1 VRTKLHFLILSLLLS
16 TFTISLAAEHELMT
30 TGNRQEV
37 DGGWKEKQGGITIVA
52 LTGDDYARGFQHGM
66 LLRDEYQAMLES
78 LYHTSSMRQMLEQSN
93 AKAGT
98 FGPELSPIAAMM
110 LRPMCKDVPPDVL
123 AELQG
128 LADGLAG
135 KWQAGADYLPLLVLN
150 IGPDLLGISGNCSS
164 IVVTPERGGETLLG
178 RNLDMEFWNGWDRY
192 RTIFVVKPTKGF
204 AHVSLGWPG
213 LVGVC
218 SGMNEQGVCLVYHI
232 VSTKDTASTGTP
244 IWFLNRKALLEADDA
259 AKAAKILTMEPRMGG
274 GSIVVLAD
282 KKGNAEVVELTAHHG
297 HERFAFDGLVVASN
311 HFFGSGTKEVSY
323 DATRS
328 SQLRYDRMMALAPP
342 KGGPASPVELIKILR
357 DNYDPEL
364 KIDNPVGQLV
374 GWDINL
380 QSMVF
385 APAAL
390 RFWMA
395 DGEASAAQS
404 SYLAFEYQPD
414 KNLLTPRPD
423 LTIPANKNYSASSA
437 LAVAQMHLAIDNLYS
452 DNPEALNAAINA
464 TDLRPDIGRL
474 WVTRAWAEYLG
485 AESAKDYQA
494 VLDSVAKAR
503 ALPCEPWIM
512 WEGKFLQGAALA
524 MMGRKDE
531 AKPLLDEVKKD
542 GPSYLAKRVE
552 DIEKTLK

>member
-1 VRTKLHFLILSLLLS
+1 MRTKLHFLISCLLCS
-16 TFTISLAAEHELMT
+16 MFTIGFAAEHMLAT
-30 TGNRQEV
+30 VGNRLEI

-66 LLRDEYQAMLES
+66 LLHDEYQAMLAS
-78 LYHTSSMRQMLEQSN
+78 LYQTASMRQMLEQSN
-93 AKAGT
+93 GKAGI

-110 LRPMCKDVPPDVL
+110 LRPMCKDVPPDAV

-135 KWQAGADYLPLLVLN
+135 KWEAGADYLPLMVLN

-164 IVVTPERGGETLLG
+164 IAITPERGGETLLG

-192 RTIFVVKPTKGF
+192 RTVFVVKPTQGY

-213 LVGVC
+213 LVGIC

-232 VSTKDTASTGTP
+232 VSTKDTATSGTP
-244 IWFLNRKALLEADDA
+244 IWFLNRKVLLEADDA
-259 AKAAKILTMEPRMGG
+259 AKAAKILTIEPRMGG

-323 DATRS
+323 DASRS

-357 DNYDPEL
+357 DNHDPEL

-395 DGEASAAQS
+395 DGEACAAQS
-404 SYLAFEYQPD
+404 SYLAFEYQPE
-414 KNLLTPRPD
+414 KNMLLPRPD
-423 LTIPANKNYSASSA
+423 LTIPANKDYSANSA
-437 LAVAQMHLAIDNLYS
+437 LAVAQMHITIDNLYYDS
-452 DNPEALNAAINA
+452 PKALNAAINA
-464 TDLRPDIGRL
+464 TELRPDIGRL

-485 AESAKDYQA
+485 AESAQDYQM
-494 VLDSVAKAR
+494 VLDSAAKAQ
-503 ALPCEPWIM
+503 ALPCEPWIV
-512 WEGKFLQGAALA
+512 WEGKFLRGAALA
-524 MMGRKDE
+524 GMGDKTA
-531 AKPLLDEVKKD
+531 AKPLLDEVKQN

-552 DIEKTLK
+552 EVLKTIK

>member
-1 VRTKLHFLILSLLLS
+1 MRLKQHFLALFLILS
-16 TFTISLAAEHELMT
+16 TCGICAATEHELT
-30 TGNRQEV
+30 TVGNRQEV
-37 DGGWKEKQGGITIVA
+37 DDGWKEKQGGINIVA
-52 LTGDDYARGFQHGM
+52 LVGDDYTRGFQHGM
-66 LLRDEYQAMLES
+66 LLRDEYKAMLAS
-78 LYHTSSMRQMLEQSN
+78 LYQTASMRQMLEQSN

-98 FGPELSPIAAMM
+98 FGPELSPIAAIM
-110 LRPMCKDVPPDVL
+110 LRPMCKDIPPDVL

-135 KWQAGADYLPLLVLN
+135 KWQAGADYLPMLVLN

-164 IVVTPERGGETLLG
+164 IAITPERGGEILLG

-192 RTIFVVKPTKGF
+192 RTIFLVKPAQGY

-213 LVGVC
+213 LVGIC

-232 VSTKDTASTGTP
+232 VSTKDTTTEGTP
-244 IWFLNRKALLEADDA
+244 IWFLNRKALLESDDT
-259 AKAAKILTMEPRMGG
+259 AKAAKIMTMEPRMGG
-274 GSIVVLAD
+274 GSIVMLVD

-297 HERFAFDGLVVASN
+297 FERFAFDGLVVASN
-311 HFFGSGTKEVSY
+311 HFLGSATKDVSY

-364 KIDNPVGQLV
+364 KIVNPVGQLI

-385 APAAL
+385 APKAL

-395 DGEASAAQS
+395 DGEASAAQN
-404 SYLAFEYQPD
+404 SYLAFEYQPE
-414 KNLLTPRPD
+414 KNVLLPRSD
-423 LTIPANKNYSASSA
+423 LTIPANKDYSDKSS
-437 LAVAQMHLAIDNLYS
+437 LAVAQMHNAIDNLYY
-452 DNPEALNAAINA
+452 DNPKALKAAIAA

-474 WVTRAWAEYLG
+474 WVARAWAEYCG
-485 AESAKDYQA
+485 AEAGKDYQA
-494 VLDSVAKAR
+494 VLDSIAKAQ
-503 ALPCEPWIM
+503 ALPCEPWIV

-524 MMGRKDE
+524 GMGNKAE
-531 AKPLLDEVKKD
+531 SKPLLDEVMKD

-552 DIEKTLK
+552 EIEKNLK